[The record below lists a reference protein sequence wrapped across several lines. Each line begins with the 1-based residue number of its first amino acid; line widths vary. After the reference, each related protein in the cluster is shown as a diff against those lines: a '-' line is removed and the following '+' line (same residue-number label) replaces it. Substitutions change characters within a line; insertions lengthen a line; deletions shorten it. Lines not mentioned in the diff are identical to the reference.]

1 VLPWRLKEGQL
12 LSANPLI
19 VHVETPVGKPFGT
32 TMNAIRSWLDSQK
45 IQPTVF
51 KVVPTARAF
60 GFEIGFRQEDEAGRF
75 RQQFASNTPDG

>member
-1 VLPWRLKEGQL
+1 
-12 LSANPLI
+12 
-19 VHVETPVGKPFGT
+19 
-32 TMNAIRSWLDSQK
+32 MNAIRSWLDSQK

-60 GFEIGFRQEDEAGRF
+60 GFEIGFRQEDEARRF